1 MVTHTRHPAPTHVSG
16 EKRPLKICL
25 LGYRSHPYSGGQ
37 GIYIKYLSK
46 ALVDYGHIVDVI
58 SGEPYPHLD
67 SRVCLIKLPG
77 LNLFE
82 SPNHVTALRWQHL
95 KSYTDF
101 FEWFSMLTGGFPEPY
116 TFGRRVVDYFAKTGW
131 HYDILHDNQSLC
143 YGLLELQK
151 QGIPIICTVHHPIT
165 SDLEIAL
172 AKADSWKLRLLIR
185 RWHSFLRMQKKV
197 IQQLDHVVSVSENSR
212 ADIAQAFDIP
222 IDNIDMIY
230 NGIDTEEFSPIP
242 SMQRRNTRIMV
253 TASADAPLKGLDY
266 LLRAMA
272 LLREK
277 HPDLELLV
285 VGKLKRDGETS
296 ALIDK
301 LGIRDMLTF
310 VSGISTKELVE
321 YYASATLNV
330 VPSVYEGFGL
340 PAGEAMACG
349 VPVVST
355 RGGALPEVVGDA
367 GILVPI
373 RDARALASAING
385 LLIDPARRHELGNKG
400 RERIVERFSWE
411 VAAAQMTDF
420 YHEVLIHAVANG

>member
-1 MVTHTRHPAPTHVSG
+1 MVTPTRHAASTDLLVN
-16 EKRPLKICL
+16 ERPLKICL
-25 LGYRSHPYSGGQ
+25 LSYRSQPYSGGQ

-46 ALVDYGHIVDVI
+46 ALVDRGHSVDVI

-67 SRVCLIKLPG
+67 SRIRLIKLSG

-82 SPNHVTALRWQHL
+82 SPNHVTALRWHHL

-116 TFGRRVVDYFAKTGW
+116 TFGRRVVNYFAKNGW

-143 YGLLELQK
+143 YGLLKLQK
-151 QGIPIICTVHHPIT
+151 QGIPTICTVHHPIT

-172 AKADSWKLRLLIR
+172 ADADSWKLRLLIR
-185 RWHSFLRMQKKV
+185 RWHSFLRMQKRV

-242 SMQRRNTRIMV
+242 SVQRQNTRIMV

-272 LLREK
+272 LLRAK
-277 HPDLELLV
+277 YPDLELLI
-285 VGKLKRDGETS
+285 VGKLKGDGETS

-310 VSGISTKELVE
+310 VSGISTKKLVE
-321 YYASATLNV
+321 YYASATLTV

-367 GILVPI
+367 GVLVPI
-373 RDARALASAING
+373 RDAKALASAIDE
-385 LLIDPARRHELGNKG
+385 LLVDPVRRNELGNKG
-400 RERIVERFSWE
+400 RERIVERFSWD

-420 YHEVLIHAVANG
+420 YHEVLDDADANG